1 MSTQT
6 IAVRNEE
13 ESLPPLIPAR
23 PARYARFGSFL
34 IDTQREEL
42 YRDGQRTRVQAK
54 IYKALS
60 VLVIRAGEI
69 VTREEVRQHV
79 WPETPLSSI
88 DANVNTAMNK
98 LRQLLGDSSE
108 KPIYVETIP
117 RRGYCFIAPVQFSDI
132 REVAAVQRRE
142 VAVNV
147 ERIPLVSRIFRGI
160 RGMANPLPLVGLLV
174 AAMVLGALLMLAWS
188 FVLTRNRQVS
198 APEEKEVVTLA
209 CGGSGATHNSECA
222 SLSS

>member
-1 MSTQT
+1 VSTQT
-6 IAVRNEE
+6 IAVRNEQV
-13 ESLPPLIPAR
+13 SLAPLIPAW

-34 IDTQREEL
+34 MDTQREEL
-42 YRDGQRTRVQAK
+42 YRDGHRTRVQAK

-60 VLVIRAGEI
+60 VLVIRPGEI

-108 KPIYVETIP
+108 KPTYVETIP
-117 RRGYCFIAPVQFSDI
+117 RRGYCFIAPVQFSDS

-142 VAVNV
+142 VALNV
-147 ERIPLVSRIFRGI
+147 ERIPLASRIFRGI

-209 CGGSGATHNSECA
+209 CGESGATHNSECA